1 MRYSLPF
8 LFILLSTNSYSIFGQ
23 LGGRI
28 GQKIVGQDMNG
39 GIDTS
44 GIEDIFW
51 FFVWLTAIAFCVGFA
66 IHFIFSKDIMG
77 VEAQQHPNIKKFA
90 DRCITFSIFSLIF
103 TCILRIFV

>member
-44 GIEDIFW
+44 GIED
-51 FFVWLTAIAFCVGFA
+51 
-66 IHFIFSKDIMG
+66 SKDIMG